1 MTDNITKRQQ
11 REIVNAFND
20 NLILLIKPKTLK
32 KIKDELEFSQD
43 SKTGLDFILIKAT
56 KQHKLFSKS
65 KTFRVAFQKYIK
77 YVFESEFSKA
87 KDLTLSFKPIV
98 KLIDMLY
105 PSTKTKQG
113 IYGSFRKILA
123 SRFGEFS
130 KIHKDSKRDLSIS
143 FEQYKAVEKQQR
155 EKVIE
160 RNTEKKQFDREKILE
175 IIQTL
180 KNSTDFIDSIVL
192 VGMCTGSRLIETL
205 RISEYQKINGNPNRV
220 LIQSLAK
227 GHGEAKERNLNK
239 QVERPILVITYKEL
253 SATVKVVRDA
263 VKEQTMGQ
271 NLDNRALSAKYN
283 ARVNRRIKKLGIS
296 GGTAYDLRKI
306 YANLS
311 YELIADQTKITKN
324 AWIMKI
330 LSHEDLQTSL
340 HYNNVALTSTGQ
352 SIDAHLDDLEAK
364 QEQVEKRVE
373 QVETKYETK
382 YPSSQDPNSV
392 KFIVGA
398 DEVYI
403 SRVPRIKDGKENK
416 LKRGKAKIAEMKQK
430 GVPITNFNLRKL
442 GFGAEIV
449 AELMGGI
456 N

>member
-1 MTDNITKRQQ
+1 MTDNITKKIQ

-20 NLILLIKPKTLK
+20 NLVLLTKPKTLK
-32 KIKDELEFSQD
+32 KITQEIEEKND
-43 SKTGLDFILIKAT
+43 SKTGVDFILVKAT
-56 KQHKLFSKS
+56 KSHKLFSKS
-65 KTFRVAFQKYIK
+65 KTFRIALTKYIQ
-77 YVFESEFSKA
+77 YVYESEFSKA
-87 KDLTLSFKPIV
+87 KDLMMSFKPIV

-113 IYGSFRKILA
+113 IYGSFRKILS

-130 KIHKDSKRDLSIS
+130 KIHKDSKKDLSIS

-155 EKVIE
+155 EKVVE
-160 RNTEKKQFDREKILE
+160 RNNEKKQFDREKILE

-180 KNSTDFIDSIVL
+180 VNSTDFIDSIVL
-192 VGMCTGSRLIETL
+192 VGMCTGSRLIEIL
-205 RISEYQKINGNPNRV
+205 RISEYQKVVGNPNRV

-227 GHGEAKERNLNK
+227 GSGEAKERNLNK

-340 HYNNVALTSTGQ
+340 HYNNIALTSTGQ

-382 YPSSQDPNSV
+382 YPSSTDPNAV
-392 KFIVGA
+392 KFIVGVN
-398 DEVYI
+398 EVYI

-416 LKRGKAKIAEMKQK
+416 LKRGKAKIEEMKEK

-449 AELMGGI
+449 AELMLGI